1 MCFVRCICLCC
12 VSIAHCSIFP
22 HWALLLFTRFF
33 WFLFGKQFHSHI
45 NVSRINLT
53 QSTRS
58 KYIYSAYTNWFPLNG
73 WKLSFST
80 DERYFATFISHIQTT
95 GIIKFGD
102 KTDYIIPC
110 CVLRTHFFP
119 SSSSLEVFY
128 SVASIIL
135 TRFFSIFAQSIVC
148 RRLQRQRNEKQNRP
162 EKMIIKKV
170 HSNNNW
176 FRNVR
181 PDKSAVY
188 NFIVSFG
195 LLAAFSTMHTHT
207 HCIASFVLL
216 LSISYIGIA
225 LCIFNAF
232 ELRWLNSV
240 CVFPAV
246 RLKCVNKISIHRLQ
260 RSIVV
265 VILLALCST
274 LSFSSAI
281 ASSFAVPANVYEYM
295 YWALCSIS
303 SLFLCVSWPL
313 CAWHS

>member
-1 MCFVRCICLCC
+1 MDGSYRFQLTSNIL
-12 VSIAHCSIFP
+12 P
-22 HWALLLFTRFF
+22 HLY
-33 WFLFGKQFHSHI
+33 
-45 NVSRINLT
+45 RISVLGMN
-53 QSTRS
+53 RW
-58 KYIYSAYTNWFPLNG
+58 N
-73 WKLSFST
+73 
-80 DERYFATFISHIQTT
+80 QTT

-207 HCIASFVLL
+207 HTAS
-216 LSISYIGIA
+216 
-225 LCIFNAF
+225 
-232 ELRWLNSV
+232 LRSFY
-240 CVFPAV
+240 C
-246 RLKCVNKISIHRLQ
+246 S
-260 RSIVV
+260 RSHI
-265 VILLALCST
+265 LALRCAFST
-274 LSFSSAI
+274 LLNYVDWI
-281 ASSFAVPANVYEYM
+281 QCV
-295 YWALCSIS
+295 S
-303 SLFLCVSWPL
+303 SLLCV
-313 CAWHS
+313 